1 MRPEAAVIFWGSGLS
16 YFLCPLGRESGRNA
30 VCGGGQ
36 QGLGRLWVGTGQI
49 TGTWSCRGRKARA
62 AGHAGA
68 ACLGA
73 ARDSKGAEGSCRRL
87 RTADSWGPAASH
99 RKTTKRNYGE
109 QPGESR
115 GSHHIVE
122 GDAKY
127 LKSAQNWAIWDHLNE
142 SEGLVTTTESLKR
155 AGPARP
161 AVPEAGVN
169 SLFGVRVE

>member
-1 MRPEAAVIFWGSGLS
+1 M
-16 YFLCPLGRESGRNA
+16 
-30 VCGGGQ
+30 
-36 QGLGRLWVGTGQI
+36 
-49 TGTWSCRGRKARA
+49 
-62 AGHAGA
+62 
-68 ACLGA
+68 GA

-99 RKTTKRNYGE
+99 GKTTKRNYGE

-115 GSHHIVE
+115 GSHRIVE

-127 LKSAQNWAIWDHLNE
+127 LKSARNWAIWDHLNE